1 MHRIISIF
9 YKKLIKVF
17 KYQRRLI
24 KRIMTSHNRKSNSND
39 LNPTNNSN
47 RSSKNSDRNVYN
59 NKNPGFNAP
68 LVLKDR

>member
-1 MHRIISIF
+1 
-9 YKKLIKVF
+9 
-17 KYQRRLI
+17 
-24 KRIMTSHNRKSNSND
+24 MTSHNRKSYTND

-47 RSSKNSDRNVYN
+47 RSSNNSNRNVYN